1 MAIFELNTG
10 HTVYIVLVALALL
23 LVFYLLYRRM
33 KHQQRRAV
41 EWNIE
46 QLALLRDLLADF
58 QRHRGL
64 SNGLLSGDQSMRDE
78 LSTTRQRLDKKAAQ
92 AERFV
97 GGQVNAWRVLLGQ
110 WRQLSQIEG
119 REIEINLQKHH
130 RIIRETIFLIEDIAT
145 ELDLS
150 GGRDELRYLACIWDE
165 VVQAAE
171 WSGQARALGTG
182 IAAAHQSSAVQRVRL
197 RFLHQKIRELS
208 STAFVT
214 LKQGF
219 SGHDKL
225 HQCEDAVESFLHCM
239 EQELL
244 NKEYPVIEAKHYF
257 DQATRAVN
265 ELLALVDTAL
275 GDLYRVHGGR

>member
-1 MAIFELNTG
+1 MTVFELNTG
-10 HTVYIVLVALALL
+10 QTVFMVLPALALL
-23 LVFYLLYRRM
+23 LVFYLLSRRM
-33 KHQQRRAV
+33 KRQQRCAV

-78 LSTTRQRLDKKAAQ
+78 LNTTRQRLDEKAAQ
-92 AERFV
+92 AERFG
-97 GGQVNAWRVLLGQ
+97 GGQINAWRALLGQ
-110 WRQLSQIEG
+110 WRQLSKIEG
-119 REIEINLQKHH
+119 REPEVNLQKHH
-130 RIIRETIFLIEDIAT
+130 RIIRDTIFLIEDIAT

-150 GGRDELRYLACIWDE
+150 GGRDELQYLTCIWGE

-182 IAAAHQSSAVQRVRL
+182 IAASHQSSAVQRVRL
-197 RFLHQKIRELS
+197 RFLHQKIQELS
-208 STAFVT
+208 ETAFVT

-225 HQCEDAVESFLHCM
+225 RQCEDAVESFLHCM

-244 NKEYPVIEAKHYF
+244 NKECPVIDAQHYF
-257 DQATRAVN
+257 NQATRAVN
-265 ELLALVDTAL
+265 ELLALLDTAL
-275 GDLYRVHGGR
+275 GDLHRVHGGR

>member
-1 MAIFELNTG
+1 MVIFELYAG
-10 HTVYIVLVALALL
+10 HAVRIALVALALL
-23 LVFYLLYRRM
+23 IVFYLLYRRM

-41 EWNIE
+41 ECNIE
-46 QLALLRDLLADF
+46 QLALLRELLADF

-78 LSTTRQRLDKKAAQ
+78 LNTTRQRLDKKAAQ

-97 GGQVNAWRVLLGQ
+97 GGQANTWRVLLGQ
-110 WRQLSQIEG
+110 WRELRQIEG
-119 REIEINLQKHH
+119 RELEINLQKHH

-150 GGRDELRYLACIWDE
+150 GGRDDLRYLACIWDE
-165 VVQAAE
+165 VVQTSE

-197 RFLHQKIRELS
+197 RFLHQKIQELS

-219 SGHDKL
+219 SGHHKL
-225 HQCEDAVESFLHCM
+225 HQCEAAVESFLHCM

-244 NKEYPVIEAKHYF
+244 NKECPVIEAQHYF
-257 DQATRAVN
+257 NQATRAVN